1 MISSDRKT
9 TVGPRHATFACAVAL
24 LVGFG
29 TFVVGLPGCTS
40 TQYVKL
46 REAPKNPLSEQLSL
60 TARSGPKP
68 SERTM
73 QMLRRYDAVGD
84 LKGDPQQVITKFQ
97 GILEREPSIDLVY
110 TVAELAYVGGKKAEA
125 SNDKVALDYF
135 ETSVAYSY
143 MYLFDEQ
150 FGPARNPYDPQFR
163 SSCDLYNSALESAL
177 RIVKKRGQLVP
188 GANHTIESANRKCDV
203 TIVMRR
209 QAWRPDEIAEFEFVS
224 DYEVAGLANRYQ
236 SYGLGVPLI
245 AKRKKKVEVEGAE
258 KYYPPDLSFPVTA
271 FLRVVPCEPG
281 EIQGAVP
288 KQVLLELYDPLEST
302 DIEVA
307 NRRVP
312 LESDVSTALAY
323 YLNNPELKLD
333 ALATIGLLRPDANKE
348 HAGLYMLQPY
358 EPGKIPVVMIHGLWS
373 SPLTWM
379 EMFNDLRSDPTLRDN
394 YQFWFYLYPTGQP
407 FWNSAVAFRDD
418 LNEVRRRVDPES
430 RERAL
435 DQMVLVGHSMGGLVS
450 KLQTVESRD
459 DYWHIVSDKS
469 FQELKADDETR
480 LKLQKVFYFEPNQ
493 SIRRVITIGTPH
505 HGSTFSNNTTRW
517 LANKLIKLPN
527 SMMFARETIIKEN
540 PDFFTNPA
548 LLEVKTS
555 IDSLSPE
562 SPILPVMLQSPIAP
576 GVRYHNIVGVQS
588 KPGFLSKASGKG
600 DGVVSYE
607 SAHLEGAASEIVVD
621 ADHLSIHRHPQSVL
635 EVRRVLIEHLNE
647 IHLNNSPEV
656 RRAFELASPT
666 VESDLMVPPPST
678 EILPSPP
685 AGSLPAADPSLPA
698 TTPQSIPSKERA
710 GPTLFPGPI
719 IQGPVPGTKGKSS

>member
-1 MISSDRKT
+1 MFSLRRRT
-9 TVGPRHATFACAVAL
+9 TIACRIGTKPACAVLLIYSATL
-24 LVGFG
+24 LVA
-29 TFVVGLPGCTS
+29 GLGGCTS

-110 TVAELAYVGGKKAEA
+110 TVAELAYVGGKKSEA
-125 SNDKVALDYF
+125 GNEKVALDFY

-163 SSCDLYNSALESAL
+163 GSCDLYNSALESAL
-177 RIVKKRGQLVP
+177 RIVKKQGQLVP

-203 TIVMRR
+203 TIVLRR
-209 QAWRPDEIAEFEFVS
+209 NAWHPDDIAEFEFVS

-245 AKRKKKVEVEGAE
+245 AKRKKKVEVSGAE

-271 FLRVVPCEPG
+271 FLRVVPNEPG
-281 EIQGAVP
+281 ELQGAVP

-307 NRRVP
+307 GRRVP

-407 FWNSAVAFRDD
+407 FWTSAVAFRDD
-418 LNEVRRRVDPES
+418 LNEVRRRVDPELQ
-430 RERAL
+430 ERAL

-469 FQELKADDETR
+469 FQDLKTDEETR
-480 LKLQKVFYFEPNQ
+480 AKLQKLFYFEPNP
-493 SIRRVITIGTPH
+493 SITRVITIGTPH
-505 HGSTFSNNTTRW
+505 HGSTFSNSTTRW
-517 LANKLIKLPN
+517 LANKLIKLPS
-527 SMMFARETIIKEN
+527 SMMLSREAIIKEN
-540 PDFFTNPA
+540 PDFFRDPA

-576 GVRYHNIVGVQS
+576 GVQYHNIIGVES
-588 KPGFLSKASGKG
+588 KPGFLSKASERG
-600 DGVVSYE
+600 DGIVSYE
-607 SAHLEGAASEIVVD
+607 SAHLESAASEIIVD
-621 ADHLSIHRHPQSVL
+621 ADHMSVHRHPQSVL
-635 EVRRVLIEHLNE
+635 EVRRVLVQHLADVQ
-647 IHLNNSPEV
+647 HNNTPQV
-656 RRAFELASPT
+656 RRAFELAA
-666 VESDLMVPPPST
+666 
-678 EILPSPP
+678 P
-685 AGSLPAADPSLPA
+685 A
-698 TTPQSIPSKERA
+698 TPQSPTAPSLMASRPNGNGPVAKERA
-710 GPTLFPGPI
+710 PSAAQRGVDAVRSLFPGPKLFGN
-719 IQGPVPGTKGKSS
+719 GPSSTTR

>member
-1 MISSDRKT
+1 MIALARTTSVFDR
-9 TVGPRHATFACAVAL
+9 PAATARAAMLLCCA
-24 LVGFG
+24 LVS
-29 TFVVGLPGCTS
+29 LAAASGCLT

-73 QMLRRYDAVGD
+73 QMLRRYDAVND

-97 GILEREPSIDLVY
+97 TILEREPSIDMVY
-110 TVAELAYVGGKKAEA
+110 TVAELAYIGGKKSEGANE
-125 SNDKVALDYF
+125 KVALDFY

-143 MYLFDEQ
+143 MYLFDER

-163 SSCDLYNSALESAL
+163 GSCELYNTALESAL

-209 QAWRPDEIAEFEFVS
+209 AIWRPDDIAEFEFVS

-236 SYGLGVPLI
+236 TYGLGVPLI
-245 AKRKKKVEVEGAE
+245 AKRKKKVEVEGTE
-258 KYYPPDLSFPVTA
+258 KYYPPELSFPVTA

-281 EIQGAVP
+281 ELQGAVP

-302 DIEVA
+302 DIEVSQ
-307 NRRVP
+307 RRVP

-333 ALATIGLLRPDANKE
+333 TLATIGLLRPDSNKE

-407 FWNSAVAFRDD
+407 FWTSAAAFRDD
-418 LNEVRRRVDPES
+418 LNEVRQRVDPELK
-430 RERAL
+430 ERAL

-459 DYWHIVSDKS
+459 DYWHIVSDQP
-469 FQELKADDETR
+469 FQDLKADDETR
-480 LKLQKVFYFEPNQ
+480 MKLQKVFYFQPNP
-493 SIRRVITIGTPH
+493 SIRRVVTIGTPH
-505 HGSTFSNNTTRW
+505 HGSTFSNSTTRW
-517 LANKLIKLPN
+517 LANKLIKLPS
-527 SMMFARETIIKEN
+527 SMTFNRETVVKDN
-540 PDFFTNPA
+540 PNFFRDPA
-548 LLEVKTS
+548 LLSVKTS
-555 IDSLSPE
+555 IDSLAPD
-562 SPILPVMLQSPIAP
+562 SPILPVMLQSPMP
-576 GVRYHNIVGVQS
+576 PDVRYHNIVGVVS
-588 KPGFLSKASGKG
+588 KPGFLQKGSGRG

-607 SAHLEGAASEIVVD
+607 SAHLDTAVSEIIVD
-621 ADHLSIHRHPQSVL
+621 ADHMSVHRHPQSVL
-635 EVRRVLIEHLNE
+635 EVRRVLIEHLNDVQ
-647 IHLNNSPEV
+647 LNNAPPV
-656 RRAFELASPT
+656 RRAFELATPEPQRSAQQPPLVARAPT
-666 VESDLMVPPPST
+666 PDRQQSGAAAAAKSGMDSLKSLFNGPK
-678 EILPSPP
+678 LF
-685 AGSLPAADPSLPA
+685 GSPA
-698 TTPQSIPSKERA
+698 TT
-710 GPTLFPGPI
+710 
-719 IQGPVPGTKGKSS
+719 TK

>member
-1 MISSDRKT
+1 MHIPHRNLRPFHPNAASVRAAKLLI
-9 TVGPRHATFACAVAL
+9 AAML
-24 LVGFG
+24 LVAGF
-29 TFVVGLPGCTS
+29 FGCTS

-84 LKGDPQQVITKFQ
+84 LKGDSQQLISKFQ
-97 GILEREPSIDLVY
+97 TILEREPSIDLVY
-110 TVAELAYVGGKKAEA
+110 TVAELAYVGGKKSEA
-125 SNDKVALDYF
+125 SNEKVALDFY

-143 MYLFDEQ
+143 MYLFDEK

-163 SSCDLYNSALESAL
+163 GSCDLYNSALESAL

-188 GANHTIESANRKCDV
+188 GANHTIESANRKCNV
-203 TIVMRR
+203 TIVLRR
-209 QAWRPDEIAEFEFVS
+209 QTWQPDDIAEFEFVS

-245 AKRKKKVEVEGAE
+245 AVRKKRAEVDGAE

-288 KQVLLELYDPLEST
+288 KNVLLELYDPLEST

-307 NRRVP
+307 QRRVP
-312 LESDVSTALAY
+312 LESDMSTALAY

-333 ALATIGLLRPDANKE
+333 ALATIGLLRPDSNKE

-358 EPGKIPVVMIHGLWS
+358 EAGKIPVVMIHGLWS

-407 FWNSAVAFRDD
+407 FWNSAAAFRDD
-418 LNEVRRRVDPES
+418 LNEVRKRVDPS
-430 RERAL
+430 RNQPAF

-450 KLQTVESRD
+450 KMQTVESRD
-459 DYWHIVSDKS
+459 DYWHIVSDQP
-469 FQELKADDETR
+469 FQDLKTDEATR
-480 LKLQKVFYFEPNQ
+480 EKLQKVFYFEPNP

-505 HGSTFSNNTTRW
+505 HGSTFSNSTTRW
-517 LANKLIKLPN
+517 LANKLIKLPT
-527 SMMFARETIIKEN
+527 SMMFNREEVVKEN
-540 PDFFTNPA
+540 PNFFRDPA

-562 SPILPVMLQSPIAP
+562 SPILPVMLHSPIAP

-588 KPGFLSKASGKG
+588 KPGFLSKASGRG
-600 DGVVSYE
+600 DGIVSYD
-607 SAHLEGAASEIVVD
+607 SAHLDGAASEIVVD
-621 ADHLSIHRHPQSVL
+621 ADHMSIHRHPQSVL
-635 EVRRVLIEHLNE
+635 EVRRILLSHLE
-647 IHLNNSPEV
+647 EVHLNNEPQV
-656 RRAFELASPT
+656 QRAFELASPT
-666 VESDLMVPPPST
+666 TESEMIALPPQVEN
-678 EILPSPP
+678 LPEKP
-685 AGSLPAADPSLPA
+685 AVSFPKTAP
-698 TTPQSIPSKERA
+698 TPQSIPSADRS
-710 GPTLFPGPI
+710 GPTLFPGPVI
-719 IQGPVPGTKGKSS
+719 HGAAAGGAR